1 MKRHN
6 AQRLGDVLKEVLKEQ
21 HLDTKLYEI
30 QLIKSWEKVLGS
42 TVKRYTTD
50 ISVYNRK
57 LYVKLSSSI
66 LRNDLALSREKLVQT
81 LNEQVG
87 YPVITDIIFR

>member
-6 AQRLGDVLKEVLKEQ
+6 TQRLGDVLKEVLKVQ
-21 HLDTKLYEI
+21 HLDTKLYEM
-30 QLIKSWEKVLGS
+30 QLIESWEKVLGA

-50 ISVYNRK
+50 IYIYNRK

-66 LRNDLALSREKLVQT
+66 LRNDLALSREKLVQA

-87 YPVITDIIFR
+87 YPIITDIIFR